1 MQEYAPSKINLFLD
15 VIRKREDGYHD
26 LGTIFQTIDAGDT
39 VSAELR
45 DDGVVTLEYNE
56 PQNYPKE
63 SDLVYKAALALKAYA
78 VDQVAGSANDPQE
91 RARRERLGADLF
103 LEKVMPLGAGLGGG
117 SADAAA
123 TLRLLS
129 RLWNLN
135 FEAPVLEEI
144 GAKLGADVPFLVRG
158 GTAFA
163 EGIGERLT
171 FMDPLEL
178 AAGEVLLVATPLDAV
193 PTKDAYAGVPKSG
206 LDRWERYKQEFAAH
220 FGPGGA
226 PSQTAALSAPSQTA
240 AISAPSQT
248 AAISAQSQAVA
259 LSAQSLSEFIT
270 FNAFETSVFPKH
282 PLVAEMKAKFLEL
295 GAKCAL
301 MSGSGASVFGIFAS
315 RADAEAAAQAMKS
328 ISRYQAITKFW
339 HKN

>member
-26 LGTIFQTIDAGDT
+26 LGTVFQTIDAGDT
-39 VSAELR
+39 VSAEIR
-45 DDGVVTLEYNE
+45 NDGKIMLTYNK
-56 PQNYPKE
+56 PQDYPVE
-63 SDLVYKAALALKAYA
+63 SDLVYKAAVALREYA
-78 VDQVAGSANDPQE
+78 VGIAAAEGKTHSEN
-91 RARRERLGADLF
+91 LGADIF

-123 TLRLLS
+123 TLRLLN

-135 FEAPVLEEI
+135 YGMEILEQI

-171 FMDPLEL
+171 FIEPLDLSE
-178 AAGEVLLVATPLDAV
+178 GEVLLVATPLDAV

-206 LDRWERYKQEFAAH
+206 PDRWEEYKSKVE
-220 FGPGGA
+220 
-226 PSQTAALSAPSQTA
+226 T
-240 AISAPSQT
+240 AISEDSLV
-248 AAISAQSQAVA
+248 SR
-259 LSAQSLSEFIT
+259 LSSFVS

-282 PLVAEMKAKFLEL
+282 PLVESMKAKFLEL
-295 GAKCAL
+295 GAKTAL
-301 MSGSGASVFGIFAS
+301 MSGSGASVFGIFETQKA
-315 RADAEAAAQAMKS
+315 AEFAANALKP
-328 ISRYQAITKFW
+328 ISRYLTITKFW
-339 HKN
+339 HK